1 MQAMKSNAKG
11 MNVEAADDTAMPH
24 LTMANEDYLECIV
37 RIEAEGAGHG
47 DDGIRSVEIAQRL
60 DVSKASVNK
69 AIASLKNQGMVEQ
82 SHYGKVR
89 LTERGR
95 IVGAAV
101 WRRHRMLRAFLTDE
115 LGVESERAD
124 EEACEMEHALSED
137 TMNRWLTH
145 LERDGIRIE
154 D

>member
-1 MQAMKSNAKG
+1 MQAIRGKTKG
-11 MNVEAADDTAMPH
+11 TNVEAAEDIAVPH

-37 RIEAEGAGHG
+37 RLETEEADREE
-47 DDGIRSVEIAQRL
+47 DGIRSVEIAQRL

-69 AIASLKNQGMVEQ
+69 AIASLKSQGMVEQ

-89 LTERGR
+89 LTEQGR
-95 IVGAAV
+95 SVGAAV

-115 LGVESERAD
+115 LGVEFERAD
-124 EEACEMEHALSED
+124 EEACKMEHALSED
-137 TMNRWLTH
+137 TMNRWLAH

-154 D
+154 E

>member
-1 MQAMKSNAKG
+1 MQAMKSNPKG
-11 MNVEAADDTAMPH
+11 TNVEAADDIAVPH

-37 RIEAEGAGHG
+37 RIETEDADRES
-47 DDGIRSVEIAQRL
+47 DGIRSVEIAQRL

-69 AIASLKNQGMVEQ
+69 AIASLKSQGMVEQ

-95 IVGAAV
+95 VAGAAV

-115 LGVESERAD
+115 LGVEFERAD

-137 TMNRWLTH
+137 TMNRWLAH
-145 LERDGIRIE
+145 LEREGIKIE